1 MKMAVTKEHKS
12 YGSIY
17 KKCLEQVNI
26 ETEGRLL
33 GCLGFELRGVK
44 QEVPTNGYGFLLEEI
59 KLF

>member
-1 MKMAVTKEHKS
+1 MQMTVTKEHKS

-17 KKCLEQVNI
+17 KKYLEQVNI

-33 GCLGFELRGVK
+33 GCLGFELGGIR
-44 QEVPTNGYGFLLEEI
+44 QEVPTNGYGFLLGEI